1 MTGLNIQAPW
11 SSLLIN
17 GLKTVETRSYR
28 LPLKYEGVELYLVET
43 PGKLGKFKA
52 RVIGT
57 ITFSHSFKYSNQ
69 KAWQDDHNRHCV
81 EINDP
86 VYSWKENKPKY
97 GWIVSKVKKFKNPVD
112 ITKRKGIIFTTGLK
126 LKKEQF
132 NESECY

>member
-17 GLKTVETRSYR
+17 GLKTVETRSYH

-57 ITFSHSFKYSNQ
+57 ISFSHSFKYPDQ

-81 EINDP
+81 AIDDP
-86 VYSWKENKPKY
+86 IYNWKDDKPKY
-97 GWIVSKVKKFKNPVD
+97 GWVVCSVNKFDEPLD
-112 ITKRKGIIFTTGLK
+112 ISGKRGIIFTNNLK
-126 LKKEQF
+126 LLE
-132 NESECY
+132 NANHGNG

>member
-17 GLKTVETRSYR
+17 GLKSVETRSYH

-57 ITFSHSFKYSNQ
+57 ITFSHSFKYSTKTDWIN
-69 KAWQDDHNRHCV
+69 DHNRHLV
-81 EINDP
+81 SQNDP
-86 VYSWKENKPKY
+86 LYSWNDKPKY
-97 GWIVSKVKKFKNPVD
+97 GWVVCSVKKFDEPLD
-112 ITKRKGIIFTTGLK
+112 ISGKRGIIFTNNLTLFQ
-126 LKKEQF
+126 E
-132 NESECY
+132 NIYVS